1 MRREIP
7 LLITGVVGAIYVI
20 TFFIPAL
27 QVVETVVTDWLLI
40 IAAFAIWLGALNLLK
55 INLDKLYRGRKD
67 RFYAL
72 LVVISF
78 IVMAGAGF
86 APLVRGGREYMVS
99 GGTFEWLF
107 GAFYVPLNA
116 TMFALL
122 AFFVASASYRAF
134 RARNKEATLLLL
146 AAFFV
151 MLGRVPVGDI
161 LTVWLPEGW
170 RMSSWA
176 DVIMNYPQLAG
187 QRAIMI
193 GIALGIVS
201 TSLRLI
207 LGIERSYLGSE

>member
-7 LLITGVVGAIYVI
+7 LLITALVGAIYVI

-27 QVVETVVTDWLLI
+27 RFVETVVTDWILI
-40 IAAFAIWLGALNLLK
+40 IAAFAIWLGALNLMK

-78 IVMAGAGF
+78 ALMAVPG
-86 APLVRGGREYMVS
+86 LIGGSEYMAS
-99 GGTFEWLF
+99 GSVFEWLF
-107 GAFYVPLNA
+107 TAIYVPLNA

-161 LTVWLPEGW
+161 LTAWLPEGW
-170 RMSSWA
+170 RMSQWA